1 MSPEVSRSAARDRP
15 LPGGHEHLERREV
28 ADDLG
33 RREDATPHDEVLGAA
48 DPRHAV
54 DRGVELEAVLA
65 VVGLGLERRPRAG
78 RPLGGAEERLATL
91 DVHRPGV
98 EHEVLGEQRAQRV
111 RPAAVAPGVEVRP
124 RDPGGVLGAHP
135 RPRLPAPDG
144 CVILK
149 GGVHR
154 RRASLPRAGLAAAPA
169 APSREPARDPL
180 LDRARGGRVARA
192 RRGPGRVAGRGAR
205 RPALAAPRAGGHG
218 GRGRRARGRHAALA
232 LRGAPLGGG
241 ARGGLHA
248 VGLVRPGAPHRA
260 RLAHPD
266 RRHPARAAG
275 AALRPGERDRDDR
288 LGGGRARDQG
298 ARPRGRRPPRR
309 RADRDDGTRR
319 GGRDVTFA
327 DAPAGWR
334 RLDARMLLVHPVHA
348 LIRAMPWL
356 FGLIFLGTSNG
367 KGGRWALAGLGF
379 VVLAGMVRWFTTSYR
394 VTPEHVQLRS
404 GLLRRRE
411 RAVALDRVRTVDVT
425 ANAMHRILG
434 LRRVTIGTGRTDRGA
449 DAGLQLDGL
458 DAGAAARL
466 RDELLH
472 GRAGRPIESTAAALG
487 AADAVP
493 APPETELAR
502 LHPRWIAYGPCT
514 LSGLVTFAVALSA
527 VVNAANDADVD
538 LAHLGPLRST
548 ADALGALGP
557 ALAVV
562 LLLAGVLLAAA
573 LFAAAGYVLA
583 FWGFRLTRRP
593 EGTLHVVRGLI
604 TTRAVTI
611 EERRLRGVELAEP
624 LLLRAAGGAR
634 CAAIATGLR
643 AGRGAERGGSVLVPP
658 GPRGEARRVA
668 ADVLRT
674 GEPVTV
680 PLAGH
685 GPRARRRRFT
695 RALVPAAAVAAA
707 GAAVTAAAG
716 APAWATLWLLL
727 VVAAA
732 ALAADR
738 ARSLGHAIT
747 PTALVARAGSLV
759 RRRAML
765 SRDGIIGVN
774 VSRSFF
780 QRRAGLVPLTAPT
793 AAGDQAYRVLDVTPD
808 EAVRV
813 AQAAAPGLLAPFL
826 ESA

>member
-1 MSPEVSRSAARDRP
+1 
-15 LPGGHEHLERREV
+15 
-28 ADDLG
+28 
-33 RREDATPHDEVLGAA
+33 
-48 DPRHAV
+48 
-54 DRGVELEAVLA
+54 
-65 VVGLGLERRPRAG
+65 
-78 RPLGGAEERLATL
+78 
-91 DVHRPGV
+91 
-98 EHEVLGEQRAQRV
+98 
-111 RPAAVAPGVEVRP
+111 
-124 RDPGGVLGAHP
+124 
-135 RPRLPAPDG
+135 
-144 CVILK
+144 
-149 GGVHR
+149 
-154 RRASLPRAGLAAAPA
+154 
-169 APSREPARDPL
+169 
-180 LDRARGGRVARA
+180 
-192 RRGPGRVAGRGAR
+192 
-205 RPALAAPRAGGHG
+205 
-218 GRGRRARGRHAALA
+218 
-232 LRGAPLGGG
+232 
-241 ARGGLHA
+241 
-248 VGLVRPGAPHRA
+248 
-260 RLAHPD
+260 
-266 RRHPARAAG
+266 
-275 AALRPGERDRDDR
+275 
-288 LGGGRARDQG
+288 
-298 ARPRGRRPPRR
+298 
-309 RADRDDGTRR
+309 
-319 GGRDVTFA
+319 VTFA
-327 DAPAGWR
+327 DPPTGWR

-348 LIRAMPWL
+348 LIRAIPWL
-356 FGLIFLGTSNG
+356 FGLVFLGTSNG
-367 KGGRWALAGLGF
+367 NGGRWALAGLGL

-394 VTPEHVQLRS
+394 VTPENVQLRS

-449 DAGLQLDGL
+449 DAALQLDGL
-458 DAGAAARL
+458 DAAAAARL

-472 GRAGRPIESTAAALG
+472 GRAGHPIEAATGELG
-487 AADAVP
+487 AQDAAP
-493 APPETELAR
+493 SPPETELAR
-502 LHPRWIAYGPCT
+502 LRPRWIAYGPCT

-538 LAHLGPLRST
+538 LAHLGPLRSA

-562 LLLAGVLLAAA
+562 LLLAGVLFAAA

-624 LLLRAAGGAR
+624 LLLRLAGGAR

-658 GPRGEARRVA
+658 APRAEAARVA
-668 ADVLRT
+668 ADVLGT
-674 GEPVTV
+674 DEPVTA
-680 PLAGH
+680 PLADH

-695 RALVPAAAVAAA
+695 RALVPAVVIAAA
-707 GAAVTAAAG
+707 GAAVTAVAG
-716 APAWATLWLLL
+716 APAWAPLWLLL
-727 VVAAA
+727 VAAAA

-747 PTALVARAGSLV
+747 PTALVARAGSLI

-780 QRRAGLVPLTAPT
+780 QRRAGLVTLTAT
-793 AAGDQAYRVLDVTPD
+793 SAAGAQAYAILDVTPE

>member
-1 MSPEVSRSAARDRP
+1 MSPEISRSAARDRP

-33 RREDATPHDEVLGAA
+33 RREDATPDDQVLGAA

-65 VVGLGLERRPRAG
+65 VVGLGLERRPRSG
-78 RPLGGAEERLATL
+78 RPLGSAEERLAAL

-98 EHEVLGEQRAQRV
+98 EDEVLGEQRAQRV
-111 RPAAVAPGVEVRP
+111 RPAAGAPGGEVRP
-124 RDPGGVLGAHP
+124 PHPGGVLGAHCATRGYP
-135 RPRLPAPDG
+135 RAAA
-144 CVILK
+144 CVILR
-149 GGVHR
+149 GGVRR
-154 RRASLPRAGLAAAPA
+154 RRASLPRAGRPAAPA
-169 APSREPARDPL
+169 APSRESARDPL
-180 LDRARGGRVARA
+180 LDGARGRRGARA
-192 RRGPGRVAGRGAR
+192 RHRPGRVAGRRAR
-205 RPALAAPRAGGHG
+205 RPGLAARRAGGHG
-218 GRGRRARGRHAALA
+218 RRRRRSLRRHAPLA
-232 LRGAPLGGG
+232 LRGPPLGGG

-248 VGLVRPGAPHRA
+248 VGLVRPGAPHRPG
-260 RLAHPD
+260 LAHPD
-266 RRHPARAAG
+266 RRHPARPAR
-275 AALRPGERDRDDR
+275 AALRPGERHRDDR

-298 ARPRGRRPPRR
+298 ARPRRRRPPRR
-309 RADRDDGTRR
+309 RAHRDDGARR

-327 DAPAGWR
+327 DPPTGWR

-348 LIRAMPWL
+348 LIRAVPWL

-367 KGGRWALAGLGF
+367 NGGRWALAGLGL
-379 VVLAGMVRWFTTSYR
+379 VTLAGMVRWFTTSYR
-394 VTPEHVQLRS
+394 GPPENVQLRS

-449 DAGLQLDGL
+449 DAALQLDGL
-458 DAGAAARL
+458 DAAAAARL

-472 GRAGRPIESTAAALG
+472 GRAGHPIEAATGELG
-487 AADAVP
+487 AQDAAP
-493 APPETELAR
+493 SPPETELAR
-502 LHPRWIAYGPCT
+502 LRPRWIAYGPCT

-538 LAHLGPLRST
+538 LAHLGPLRPT
-548 ADALGALGP
+548 AGALGALGP

-624 LLLRAAGGAR
+624 LLLRIAGGAR

-658 GPRGEARRVA
+658 APRREAARVA
-668 ADVLRT
+668 ADVLGT
-674 GEPVTV
+674 AEPVTA

-695 RALVPAAAVAAA
+695 RALVPAAAIAAA
-707 GAAVTAAAG
+707 GPPRHPPGRRPGVHAG
-716 APAWATLWLLL
+716 ADPGGRDRRRRSRRHGRGRRAR
-727 VVAAA
+727 VGG
-732 ALAADR
+732 ALAAPRCRRRGPRRGPRAQPRPRDHADGARR
-738 ARSLGHAIT
+738 ARRL
-747 PTALVARAGSLV
+747 AR
-759 RRRAML
+759 
-765 SRDGIIGVN
+765 
-774 VSRSFF
+774 
-780 QRRAGLVPLTAPT
+780 
-793 AAGDQAYRVLDVTPD
+793 
-808 EAVRV
+808 
-813 AQAAAPGLLAPFL
+813 
-826 ESA
+826 